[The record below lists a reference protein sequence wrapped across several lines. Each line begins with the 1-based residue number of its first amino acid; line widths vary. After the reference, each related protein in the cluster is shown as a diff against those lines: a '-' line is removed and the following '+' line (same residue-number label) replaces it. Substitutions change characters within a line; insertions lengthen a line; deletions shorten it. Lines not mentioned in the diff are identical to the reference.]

1 MCQTYTKFRNSYIDS
16 LFLICGFSQRVE
28 LKKLFEEEE
37 KKSIT
42 VKSHERELK
51 YRIFL
56 VRRQRGLMMMTVKM
70 MLQVMLMM

>member
-1 MCQTYTKFRNSYIDS
+1 MLETFFDLIFNLW
-16 LFLICGFSQRVE
+16 LFSKRVE
-28 LKKLFEEEE
+28 LNKIKKLFEEEE
-37 KKSIT
+37 KKTIT